1 MSLAN
6 CNLTTLQ
13 AAAKCFDCL
22 SLTEK
27 EDLKVRFMAEA
38 LKASG
43 GTDLTNINDLK
54 KAVAC
59 LACEPDFRLD
69 SMEVAIWLS
78 LAQAF
83 GATLPTGIA
92 DLKALVK
99 CWTCGEQKT
108 VRAGFTY
115 LLCRLAS
122 IELVPCWVA
131 REVYGVTN
139 PRWLM
144 FWAWLSTAAPK
155 WFYRLYV
162 KFGPGFARFIANK
175 PTLKS
180 AIRRWMDS
188 RIAAT

>member
-1 MSLAN
+1 
-6 CNLTTLQ
+6 
-13 AAAKCFDCL
+13 
-22 SLTEK
+22 
-27 EDLKVRFMAEA
+27 MAEA

-108 VRAGFTY
+108 VRAGFT
-115 LLCRLAS
+115 
-122 IELVPCWVA
+122 
-131 REVYGVTN
+131 
-139 PRWLM
+139 
-144 FWAWLSTAAPK
+144 
-155 WFYRLYV
+155 
-162 KFGPGFARFIANK
+162 
-175 PTLKS
+175 
-180 AIRRWMDS
+180 
-188 RIAAT
+188 